1 MNKYLVLAAAMV
13 VGFGSIP
20 ASADAALTV
29 SQHEQNGAIH
39 VNVAAPSGGA
49 GWQAYSVQSVPQ
61 GKNLIFTY
69 TCPDTAPT
77 PINGAFNPT
86 PATRVGLSLVANIR
100 PSTIKDAWYWAIDWP
115 SGAPANAK
123 IVFNIYCVQ

>member
-1 MNKYLVLAAAMV
+1 MNRCAVLAGMMTV
-13 VGFGSIP
+13 YLGSIP
-20 ASADAALTV
+20 ASADGALTA
-29 SQHEQNGAIH
+29 SQYEQNGVIH
-39 VNVAAPSGGA
+39 VNATAPSGGV
-49 GWQAYSVQSVPQ
+49 GWQTYSTQSIPQ

-77 PINGAFNPT
+77 PINGGFNPT
-86 PATRVGLSLVANIR
+86 SPTRVGLSLVANTR
-100 PSTIKDAWYWAIDWP
+100 PSTMKNAWYWAIDWP

>member
-1 MNKYLVLAAAMV
+1 MNRYAVLAAITV
-13 VGFGSIP
+13 YLGSGP
-20 ASADAALTV
+20 ASADAALTI
-29 SQHEQNGAIH
+29 SQYEQNGVVY
-39 VNVAAPSGGA
+39 VNATAPSGGV
-49 GWQAYSVQSVPQ
+49 GWQAYSTQSVPQ

-69 TCPDTAPT
+69 ACPDTAPT

-86 PATRVGLSLVANIR
+86 PTTRAGFSLVASIR
-100 PSTIKDAWYWAIDWP
+100 PSTMKNAWYWAIDWP